1 MILHWALLN
10 ILTKRRY
17 DALIEQYGSLEEAWK
32 HINPTLL
39 KELGCKEETVERVMN
54 QKDGLD
60 IEEHQ
65 SFMEKKG
72 ITFISIEDEAYP
84 AVLRNLPDPPVF
96 LFYRGDLRVLDTP
109 SIAIVGT
116 RNMSAYGKRV
126 VEAMV
131 PDFVHAGLITVS
143 GLALG
148 IDAEVAKETI
158 AAGGKTV
165 AVLGGGLHHVYP
177 KTNAKLAEEIVE
189 HGGLLLTEYP
199 LHIWPDKYTFPARNR
214 IIAGLSLGTIV
225 VEAANQSGS
234 LITASLA
241 LDYGKE
247 VFAVPGPVFD
257 PNMAGTHQ
265 LIQKSGAKLIGSVDD
280 VLIELGM
287 VTPEKDEVSA
297 YAAETPN
304 EQTLLDA
311 LTSMPQTV
319 NELTEKTGMT
329 VATTNATLTLM
340 ELKRGARNTG
350 MGQWVK

>member
-177 KTNAKLAEEIVE
+177 KTKAKLAEEIEE
-189 HGGLLLTEYP
+189 HG
-199 LHIWPDKYTFPARNR
+199 
-214 IIAGLSLGTIV
+214 
-225 VEAANQSGS
+225 
-234 LITASLA
+234 
-241 LDYGKE
+241 
-247 VFAVPGPVFD
+247 
-257 PNMAGTHQ
+257 
-265 LIQKSGAKLIGSVDD
+265 
-280 VLIELGM
+280 
-287 VTPEKDEVSA
+287 
-297 YAAETPN
+297 
-304 EQTLLDA
+304 
-311 LTSMPQTV
+311 
-319 NELTEKTGMT
+319 
-329 VATTNATLTLM
+329 
-340 ELKRGARNTG
+340 
-350 MGQWVK
+350 